1 MKTLKFADTSVF
13 LHDNDLP
20 ESLLHCDE
28 ISIDTETTGLNLFRD
43 RLCLIQIGVSKK
55 ECHLIKFDK
64 SNFNDLKCKNLIR
77 ILKDK
82 KIKKIF
88 HFARFDLAV
97 INKFLGVKC
106 ENIFCTK
113 IASKLVRTYT
123 DRHGLKDLCKEMLD
137 VDLNKSQQSSDW
149 SAKELSDNQL
159 KYASYD
165 VIFLHDLKKKLLY
178 MLEREGRLNLSEK
191 IFSFLETR
199 VHLDLSGWNDVD
211 IFAH

>member
-1 MKTLKFADTSVF
+1 M
-13 LHDNDLP
+13 
-20 ESLLHCDE
+20 
-28 ISIDTETTGLNLFRD
+28 
-43 RLCLIQIGVSKK
+43 
-55 ECHLIKFDK
+55 
-64 SNFNDLKCKNLIR
+64 
-77 ILKDK
+77 
-82 KIKKIF
+82 KKIF

-97 INKFLGVKC
+97 IKKFLGVKC

-137 VDLNKSQQSSDW
+137 IDLNKSQQSSDW
-149 SAKELSDNQL
+149 SAKDLSDNQL
-159 KYASYD
+159 KYASFD
-165 VIFLHDLKKKLLY
+165 VVFLHDLKKKLIQ

-199 VHLDLSGWNDVD
+199 VDLDLSGWNDID

>member
-13 LHDNDLP
+13 LHNNDLP
-20 ESLLHCDE
+20 ESLLHINE

-43 RLCLIQIGVSKK
+43 RLCLIQIGISKK
-55 ECHLIKFDK
+55 ECHLIKFNK
-64 SNFNDLKCKNLIR
+64 SSFDDLKCKNLVR
-77 ILKDK
+77 ILEDK

-97 INKFLGVKC
+97 INKYLGVKC

-137 VDLNKSQQSSDW
+137 IDLNKSQQSSDW
-149 SAKELSDNQL
+149 SAKDLSDNQL
-159 KYASYD
+159 KYASFD
-165 VIFLHDLKKKLLY
+165 VVFLHDLKKKLIQ

-199 VHLDLSGWNDVD
+199 VDLDLSGWNDID

>member
-1 MKTLKFADTSVF
+1 MKCT
-13 LHDNDLP
+13 
-20 ESLLHCDE
+20 
-28 ISIDTETTGLNLFRD
+28 
-43 RLCLIQIGVSKK
+43 
-55 ECHLIKFDK
+55 
-64 SNFNDLKCKNLIR
+64 NLIR
-77 ILKDK
+77 TLENK

-97 INKFLGVKC
+97 IKKFLGVKC

-137 VDLNKSQQSSDW
+137 IDLNKSQQSSDW
-149 SAKELSDNQL
+149 SAKDLSDNQL
-159 KYASYD
+159 KYASFD
-165 VIFLHDLKKKLLY
+165 VVFLHDLKKKLIQ

-199 VHLDLSGWNDVD
+199 VDLDLSGWNDID